1 MGEIETD
8 TRKARIT
15 MGKRLELPRLTTLY
29 AQDLKTMFHYQLNL
43 RFARKATLQV
53 RAVCE
58 EMLFIF

>member
-1 MGEIETD
+1 
-8 TRKARIT
+8 
-15 MGKRLELPRLTTLY
+15 MGKRLELPRPTTLY
-29 AQDLKTMFHYQLNL
+29 AQDLKTMFHYQFNL